1 MLFLIYAN
9 TQQWPPRRI
18 ALHAL
23 ALGVF
28 RRRGDV
34 ARVTFRGIKQEY
46 RLAGGGDVDTTTLIV
61 IVVFVIAVSLLA
73 LFFASRRRAARRSEE
88 QRERSREEFGSEYER
103 VAQERGSE
111 EEAERE
117 LRQRRGRVERRVEPL
132 SEESRGRYEEQ
143 WGEVERVFVDNP
155 ERSIEIADRIVSDI
169 LDERNFV
176 SDVGQSDEETEQSL
190 AAMYPEIAEDYRE
203 ARRIRAYVVAR
214 SAGRAEEDSN
224 EESTE
229 ELRQAVRKYRAVYER
244 LVRD

>member
-1 MLFLIYAN
+1 M
-9 TQQWPPRRI
+9 
-18 ALHAL
+18 
-23 ALGVF
+23 
-28 RRRGDV
+28 
-34 ARVTFRGIKQEY
+34 
-46 RLAGGGDVDTTTLIV
+46 DTTILIV
-61 IVVFVIAVSLLA
+61 IAVVVIAVSLLA
-73 LFFASRRRAARRSEE
+73 LFLASRRRAARRSEE

-103 VAQERGSE
+103 MAQARGSE

-117 LRQRRGRVERRVEPL
+117 LRERRGRVERRVEPL

-155 ERSIEIADRIVSDI
+155 EKSIEMADRTVSDI

-190 AAMYPEIAEDYRE
+190 AAMHPEIADDYRE
-203 ARRIRAYVVAR
+203 ARRIRADVVAR

>member
-1 MLFLIYAN
+1 V
-9 TQQWPPRRI
+9 
-18 ALHAL
+18 
-23 ALGVF
+23 G
-28 RRRGDV
+28 
-34 ARVTFRGIKQEY
+34 
-46 RLAGGGDVDTTTLIV
+46 TTTLIV
-61 IVVFVIAVSLLA
+61 IVVVVIIAVSLLA

-103 VAQERGSE
+103 MAQERGSE

-117 LRQRRGRVERRVEPL
+117 LRERRGRVERRVEPL

-155 ERSIEIADRIVSDI
+155 ERSIEMADRTVSDI

-190 AAMYPEIAEDYRE
+190 AAMHPEIAEDYRE
-203 ARRIRAYVVAR
+203 ARRIRADVVAR